1 LTKALYRVKLTYKQ
15 SVCVLYDLFMSQ
27 EMRMARPLNRSNSRY
42 SLEAI
47 ALLGQMIRAGRI
59 ERKITVTEMASRMGA
74 SRSLIQRI
82 EKGDPGCSVGA
93 VFEAAAIT
101 GVSLFDADPLSETE
115 KERLG
120 ARRAV
125 AGEMLRLL
133 PKMARKSRRTV
144 KDDF

>member
-1 LTKALYRVKLTYKQ
+1 
-15 SVCVLYDLFMSQ
+15 
-27 EMRMARPLNRSNSRY
+27 MAKPLNRAYSRY

-59 ERKITVTEMASRMGA
+59 ELKITGMEMASRMGA
-74 SRSLIQRI
+74 SRALVQRI
-82 EKGDPGCSVGA
+82 EKGDPGCAIGA

-101 GVSLFDADPLSETE
+101 GLPLFDTDPLSEAD

-120 ARRAV
+120 ARRAI

-133 PKMARKSRRTV
+133 PKAARKSRRTI